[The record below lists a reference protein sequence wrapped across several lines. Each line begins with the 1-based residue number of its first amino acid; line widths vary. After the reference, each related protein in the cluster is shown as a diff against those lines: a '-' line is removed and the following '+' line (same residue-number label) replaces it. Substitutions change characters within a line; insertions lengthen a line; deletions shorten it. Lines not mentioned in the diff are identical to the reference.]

1 MRTLEEFQKE
11 VLAPLRKERDEKHEV
26 ALKIK
31 TDGGEAFAKRKKE
44 LLDKEVEFKERQKS
58 SLKEFIGKQT
68 LEKKSFFVQQ
78 DADRAEAH
86 AQYQKATQDYKIAKI
101 PVFQQTCDPAA
112 SCHAIQKKHFFSGK
126 PGFQLFLM
134 SVYQMSQ
141 HKKRKSGKQIV
152 SKLHNTEMLFREQE
166 GRKFLHSEM
175 DQKQRLPYF

>member
-11 VLAPLRKERDEKHEV
+11 VLAPLREERDKKHEV

-58 SLKEFIGKQT
+58 SMKEFLGKQT

-86 AQYQKATQDYKIAKI
+86 ATYQKATQDYKIAKRRANEEYMDKLGI
-101 PVFQQTCDPAA
+101 AFAEYNKERVANGDCPVFYDNRRGTIDERKAGYQEDGWPEEP
-112 SCHAIQKKHFFSGK
+112 K
-126 PGFQLFLM
+126 PEVE
-134 SVYQMSQ
+134 S
-141 HKKRKSGKQIV
+141 
-152 SKLHNTEMLFREQE
+152 
-166 GRKFLHSEM
+166 
-175 DQKQRLPYF
+175 